1 MVWSFTPLLLW
12 AQRGVMY
19 FEENKKLTLTELVD
33 YICNSLEL
41 ENEYLKLVDI
51 EFEEYFNENYFL
63 DPNSSDIRLTVYAEL
78 EPKLAYKLL
87 ESTDLQREDI
97 EDIVEPEVV
106 DQIYSS
112 IDREEEE
119 LELF

>member
-1 MVWSFTPLLLW
+1 
-12 AQRGVMY
+12 MY

>member
-1 MVWSFTPLLLW
+1 MFV
-12 AQRGVMY
+12 
-19 FEENKKLTLTELVD
+19 EENKKLTLTELVD
-33 YICNSLEL
+33 YICNSLDL
-41 ENEYLKLVDI
+41 ENEYLNIVDI
-51 EFEEYFNENYFL
+51 EFEDYFNKNYYL

-87 ESTDLQREDI
+87 ETADLQREDI
-97 EDIVEPEVV
+97 ENIVEPEVV
-106 DQIYSS
+106 DQIYSF